1 MLVVGDR
8 DIENKTVSV
17 RHRSGEDLGA
27 MSLGDFAARL
37 KAEVDSME
45 IK

>member
-1 MLVVGDR
+1 MLVIGDR
-8 DIENKTVSV
+8 DVENKTVSV

-27 MSLGDFAARL
+27 MTFEAFAALL
-37 KAEVDSME
+37 KEEVDTKV

>member
-1 MLVVGDR
+1 MVIGDL
-8 DIENKTVSV
+8 NVYKKTVSV

-27 MSLGDFAARL
+27 MSLEQFAALLR
-37 KAEVDSME
+37 AEVDSME